1 MIKLYD
7 GFGRL
12 IVPEKRPDDRVLAV
26 ASVRDNYSGYPS
38 NGLTPQKL
46 AAILKEADAG
56 DVYRQ
61 MELFE
66 EMEEKDAHLYSILQT
81 RKLAVTGLDFEIV
94 PFSEEKKDRDVA
106 DFVADIIHNLPDLE
120 DNLLDM
126 LDAVGK
132 GYSALELYWDIRNNK
147 NIIRHMEWVH
157 PKRFLWYDEKGRSNT
172 PRLLTDDAP
181 MGVDLP
187 AFKFLFHKHKIKSG
201 HPTRQGVLR
210 VVVWMYLFK
219 NYDIKDW
226 VVFAETYGMPL
237 RLGKYD
243 PSATKEDK
251 DALISAI
258 RSLGSDAA
266 GVISKS
272 TEIEF
277 VEAVKNSTDVYSTL
291 ADFCNSEMSKAVL
304 GQTLTTQQGT
314 VGSQALGN
322 VHNEV
327 RGDLKK
333 ADCEQVSK
341 GIRRDVILPVVGFNF
356 GWDVNLPW
364 FRFDYE
370 DEADLK
376 SEADRYKVHI
386 ESGLEIGEEHMYEK
400 FNIPKPKKGE
410 KIVGGQIPLNPPLA
424 KGEAKQG
431 DLKAN
436 KAIAGSEEAR
446 QAKDTMDHF
455 TDRLMIE
462 ADLDPMI
469 SPIEKLLS
477 EVGSLEEFRD
487 KLLNEYKGMEPVEL
501 GNLMQRA
508 LGAAELAGR
517 VEALTPPSPQ
527 PSP

>member
-1 MIKLYD
+1 MVQLYD

-12 IVPEKRPDDRVLAV
+12 IRPEKRPDDRVLAV

-46 AAILKEADAG
+46 ATILKEADSG

-66 EMEEKDAHLYSILQT
+66 EMEEKDAHLYSNLQT

-94 PFSEEKKDRDVA
+94 PFSEDRKDREVA
-106 DFVADIIHNLPDLE
+106 DFVANIIHNLPDLE

-132 GYSALELYWDIRNNK
+132 GYSVQELYWDIKNNK
-147 NIIRHMEWVH
+147 NVIRHMEWVH
-157 PKRFLWYDEKGRSNT
+157 PKRFIWYDAMGRSNT

-187 AFKFLFHKHKIKSG
+187 AFKFLFHKHKTKSG

-210 VVVWMYLFK
+210 VVAWMYLFK

-251 DALISAI
+251 DALIQAI

-272 TEIEF
+272 TEIAF

-291 ADFCNSEMSKAVL
+291 ADFCNAETSKAIL
-304 GQTLTTQQGT
+304 GQTLTTQQGAN
-314 VGSQALGN
+314 GSRALGQ

-341 GIRRDVILPVVGFNF
+341 GIRRDVILPLVGFNF
-356 GWDVNLPW
+356 GWEVNLPW

-370 DEADLK
+370 EEEDLK

-386 ESGLEIGEEHMYEK
+386 ESGMAIGEDHMYEK
-400 FNIPKPKKGE
+400 FNIPKPKAGE
-410 KIVGGQIPLNPPLA
+410 RTVNITPPSPLFT
-424 KGEAKQG
+424 KEGETGK
-431 DLKAN
+431 KMAN
-436 KAIAGSEEAR
+436 KEIGAEKP
-446 QAKDTMDHF
+446 KDTMDHF
-455 TDRLMIE
+455 TDRLMLE

-469 SPIEKLLS
+469 LPIEKLLG

-487 KLLNEYKGMEPVEL
+487 RLLNDYKGAEPVEL
-501 GNLMQRA
+501 GNLIQRA

-517 VEALTPPSPQ
+517 FEAQSNSPNPP
-527 PSP
+527 